1 MKTNLRKI
9 IIISA
14 AIIILSLFTA
24 LSVSAADNN
33 ILNSI
38 VYTANTEDTN
48 TVIKTQTVAK
58 GGTYLFL
65 PSSAD
70 INNLVLE
77 FDAQKVQLSGNK
89 GSVTVNS
96 GEAFDLAAVA
106 SPADGKY
113 TVKADGK
120 QFVIM
125 KSANVRSLFYVSD
138 DAVNKGRA
146 WVDSNKNNK
155 AKGAMS
161 MVGADCDVDYTD
173 TVTEFKGRGN
183 STFTDYPKKPYQ
195 MKIKNKTALIAGSSD
210 KIKKYVL
217 LANAPDYTLIHNS
230 VTFDLAKELGITNV
244 SDYESIDLYYD
255 GEYRGTY
262 LLTEKVEVSSNSVN
276 IDNLDDRIEDLNAD
290 TDAYENPVV
299 VTKTTNSKG
308 ETAAADNA
316 RGSYKYVEGL
326 IEPELP
332 DGASHH
338 AYLIELEFMY
348 RYKSEQTGFVT
359 NRGQA
364 IVTKSPEYLTK
375 ETGAYIASFWQ
386 EFEDAVYSDD
396 GYNKATG
403 KYYYEYCDLES
414 LVNIYLINELGKNH
428 DSFYSSVFFYLP
440 EDSDVMRADTVWDH
454 DISYGVGHRNRSVAA
469 NPEYFFTATKYLVK
483 ELLTIESFRDAVKET
498 LNPETGKFYN
508 AVQTLLGEKGSIA
521 KLSSNVYQ
529 SQQMNYNL
537 WDVYADN
544 YYYYNPIDGAELVV
558 VKDGKAENYDNA
570 IEFLEYFIDE
580 RINWLSDTV
589 SGWDGD
595 NYEIPL
601 DPPAPE
607 EPEEP
612 EEEPVKE
619 LTFFEKIAAFFRS
632 IFEWIANLFK

>member
-1 MKTNLRKI
+1 MKKGLKKI
-9 IIISA
+9 TLIFA
-14 AIIILSLFTA
+14 AIIILALGMMFT
-24 LSVSAADNN
+24 VSAA
-33 ILNSI
+33 NSDI
-38 VYTANTEDTN
+38 TASISYSANTGDSN
-48 TVIKTQTVAK
+48 TVVKTQTVAK
-58 GGTYLFL
+58 GATYLFL

-70 INNLVLE
+70 LSNLVLE
-77 FDAQKVQLSGNK
+77 FDGQKAQFSGNK

-106 SPADGKY
+106 SPAEGKY
-113 TVKADGK
+113 TVKVDGK
-120 QFVIM
+120 QLIIM
-125 KSANVRSLFYVSD
+125 KSANVRSLFFVSD
-138 DAVNKGRA
+138 DAANKGRA
-146 WVDSNKNNK
+146 WVDSNKSNK

-161 MVGADCDVDYTD
+161 MVGTDGDIDYTD
-173 TVTEFKGRGN
+173 IVTEFKGRGN
-183 STFTDYPKKPYQ
+183 STFTDYLKKPYQ

-217 LANAPDYTLIHNS
+217 LANAPDYTLIHNAI
-230 VTFDLAKELGITNV
+230 TFDLAEELGIANV

-262 LLTEKVEVSSNSVN
+262 LLTEKVEVASNSVD
-276 IDNLDDRIEDLNAD
+276 IDNLDDRIEDANAG

-308 ETAAADNA
+308 ETSAADNA
-316 RGSYKYVEGL
+316 RGSYKYVDGL

-332 DGASHH
+332 EGASHH

-440 EDSDVMRADTVWDH
+440 EDSDIMRADTVWDH
-454 DISYGVGHRNRSVAA
+454 DISYGVGHRNRAVAA

-508 AVQTLLGEKGSIA
+508 AVQTLLGEDGSIA
-521 KLSSNVYQ
+521 QLSANVYQ

-537 WDVYADN
+537 WNVYADN
-544 YYYYNPIDGAELVV
+544 YYYYNPIDGADLVV
-558 VKDGKAENYDNA
+558 VKDGKAENYANS
-570 IEFLEYFIDE
+570 IEFLEYFIAE
-580 RINWLSDTV
+580 RIDWLSETV
-589 SGWDGD
+589 SEWDGE
-595 NYEIPL
+595 NYDLPL

-612 EEEPVKE
+612 EEEPAKE

-632 IFEWIANLFK
+632 IFEWFANLFK